1 MVKPMM
7 KRALMRLRYLMLS
20 RGGLIIADI
29 ADLRSLDICSQ
40 VIQFAQ
46 DSIQDICLMTQCLPV
61 ISSAKY

>member
-20 RGGLIIADI
+20 RGGLII

-46 DSIQDICLMTQCLPV
+46 DSIQDICLMTQHLPV